1 MFAEGDLPM
10 RTIATVFGLLFVA
23 MALAASAFAAEIT
36 REEYKTAAEPICTAS
51 TKANE
56 RILSNVRKEVSQGK
70 LKRPAAQFAKAA
82 QVQAGALKELKALP
96 RPSADEARLT
106 AWFSA
111 LGTEVEL
118 FATAGR
124 KLRAGDGAGA
134 SHIINKLS
142 QNANEANLQ
151 VLPFG
156 FHYCRQ
162 ETSKFT

>member
-1 MFAEGDLPM
+1 M
-10 RTIATVFGLLFVA
+10 RTIATVFGSLFVA
-23 MALAASAFAAEIT
+23 MALAASAFAAEVT
-36 REEYKTAAEPICTAS
+36 REEYKTTAELICMAS
-51 TKANE
+51 TKTNE
-56 RILSNVRKEVSQGK
+56 RILSNVRKEVNRGK

-82 QVQAGALKELKALP
+82 QVQARALKELKALP

-106 AWFSA
+106 EWFSA
-111 LGTEVEL
+111 LETEVEL

-162 ETSKFT
+162 ETAKFT